1 MKNLLIIVGLLLLL
15 GIVFYFTQN
24 ALSGGSLS
32 LPGFGKSTK
41 AVIKDQTFSLT
52 VAATEK
58 EKEVGLSGK
67 KSLAKNAGMLFPY
80 TTKTTPTF
88 WMRNMEFPID
98 ILFISDGKI
107 VTLYKNV
114 KPPISEQNL
123 QLYSPSTPV
132 DNVIEINAGL
142 SDQYGFK
149 EGDPVTITL

>member
-24 ALSGGSLS
+24 ALSGGSPS
-32 LPGFGKSTK
+32 LPGFGKSAK
-41 AVIKDQTFSLT
+41 AVIKDQTFTLT
-52 VAATEK
+52 VAETQK
-58 EKEVGLSGK
+58 EQEVGLSGK

-107 VTLYKNV
+107 ITLHKNV
-114 KPPISEQNL
+114 KPPVSDQNL
-123 QLYSPSTPV
+123 QLYSPSAPIDTV
-132 DNVIEINAGL
+132 LEINAGL

-149 EGDPVTITL
+149 EGDSVTITL